1 MRKAV
6 QTGFKGIPIGRFM
19 LAGIVA
25 WSLFVGYSLYWNINQ
40 IKAQTTHLATEEAR
54 ANWYKDLAFRRW
66 ATRHGGLYVKP
77 DARTPPNP
85 YLAHMPERDVV
96 TTDGMKL
103 TLMNPAYMVRQMADE
118 FEVLYGIKG
127 GISSRRPLNPDN
139 KPDAWELKA
148 LNSFDEGETESIAVT
163 EMNGEPY
170 LRLMRPMRMREGCLK
185 CHNQSGFELGDIAGG
200 VSISVPLQPYLAAAE
215 KTDEL
220 VTRTHIGIWAL
231 GLIGLFYV
239 VHRGRRYENDRI
251 RHEQAIKNIATGVST
266 ATGDAFF
273 HHLVEHMATIFGTDY
288 AFIGIINKND
298 PGKINTLA
306 VYAHGE
312 IVDNI
317 EYPLKNTPCANVV
330 KYGTCTY
337 PKDVQQQFP
346 DDKMLKTMSVE
357 GYSGRALLDSHGK
370 LLGILVVMDSKPLQ
384 HTEEMSELLEIFAAR
399 ASGETE
405 RLEAE
410 EALRRS
416 QKMDAI
422 GQLSGGI
429 AHDFNNQL
437 GIILGYLD
445 FLKAYVAD
453 DEKPSRWVDI
463 STNATLRC
471 TDLTRQLLSFSRTQ
485 SNEKVVV
492 NINTKLKELDTM
504 FARSITPAIDIQYA
518 LCEDLWPCEIDP
530 GEFQDAILNM
540 VINARDAMPNGGRL
554 LIETNNKSLDADY
567 AAFSPD
573 AHAGDYV
580 QLTLSDTGCGMDKTT
595 QEHMFE
601 PFYTTKEKDKGT
613 GLGMSMVY
621 GFVRRFNGFI
631 QVYSEIDVG
640 TTLRLYLPRTT
651 ATEVE
656 AINEVVGNQTLPQGT
671 ETILIVDDERDLLQ
685 LADKYLSALGYKTYL
700 AENASQALSM
710 LEKYDDI
717 DCLFSDVVMP
727 GGINGYE
734 LAQQATT
741 NRPELKVLLTSGFTS
756 KTIAHN
762 GLARYARHLLS
773 KPYRKTE
780 LAQHI
785 RLVIDENNAV

>member
-1 MRKAV
+1 MTTAT
-6 QTGFKGIPIGRFM
+6 QTGLKRIPIGRFM
-19 LAGIVA
+19 VAGVVI
-25 WSLFVGYSLYWNINQ
+25 WTLIVGYSLFWNINQ
-40 IKAQTTHLATEEAR
+40 IKAQTEHLATEEAR

-77 DARTPPNP
+77 DERTPPNP
-85 YLAHMPERDVV
+85 YLQVPERDVV

-103 TLMNPAYMVRQMADE
+103 TLMNPAYMVRQMAEE

-127 GISSRRPLNPDN
+127 GISGLRPLNPDN

-148 LNSFDEGETESIAVT
+148 LNSFNEGETESIDIA
-163 EMNGEPY
+163 EINGEPY
-170 LRLMRPMRMREGCLK
+170 LRLMRPMMMQEGCMK
-185 CHNQSGFELGDIAGG
+185 CHGQSGFSIGDIAGG
-200 VSISVPLQPYLAAAE
+200 VSISVPLKPYQTAAE
-215 KTDEL
+215 KTAGL
-220 VTRTHIGIWAL
+220 VTRTHIGIWVL

-239 VHRGRRYENDRI
+239 VQRGRQYEKQRI
-251 RHEQAIKNIATGVST
+251 RHELAIKNIATGVSN

-273 HHLVEHMATIFGTDY
+273 RHLVEHMATIFGTDY
-288 AFIGIINKND
+288 AFIGILNKSD
-298 PGKINTLA
+298 PTKINTLA
-306 VYAHGE
+306 VYARGE

-346 DDKMLKTMSVE
+346 DDKMLKAMAVE
-357 GYSGRALLDSHGK
+357 GYSGRALLDSHDK

-405 RLEAE
+405 RLNAE
-410 EALRRS
+410 DALRRS

-445 FLKAYVAD
+445 FLKRYTASE
-453 DEKPSRWVDI
+453 EKPARWVEI
-463 STNATLRC
+463 ATNATLRC

-485 SNEKVVV
+485 SNEKAVV
-492 NINTKLKELDTM
+492 NINTKIEELKTM
-504 FARSITPAIDIQYA
+504 LARSVTPAIDIQYA
-518 LCEDLWPCEIDP
+518 LDEKLWLTEIDP

-540 VINARDAMPNGGRL
+540 VINARDAMPNGGKL
-554 LIETNNKSLDADY
+554 LIETSNKNMDEEY
-567 AAFSPD
+567 ATFNPD
-573 AHAGDYV
+573 AQAGSYI
-580 QLTLSDTGCGMDKTT
+580 QLILSDTGCGMDQLT

-601 PFYTTKEKDKGT
+601 PFYTTKAKDKGT

-621 GFVRRFNGFI
+621 GFVKRFNGFI
-631 QVYSEIDVG
+631 QVYSEIDIG
-640 TTLRLYLPRTT
+640 TTLRIYLPRASASEADSTNEIIDEQEL
-651 ATEVE
+651 ATGSE
-656 AINEVVGNQTLPQGT
+656 TL
-671 ETILIVDDERDLLQ
+671 LIVDDEIDLLH
-685 LADKYLSALGYKTYL
+685 LADDYLTSLGYKTCL
-700 AENASQALSM
+700 AENASQALDI
-710 LEKYDDI
+710 LAKNKNI

-727 GGINGYE
+727 GGMNGYE
-734 LAQQATT
+734 LAEQASK
-741 NRPELKVLLTSGFTS
+741 NNPELKILLTSGFTS
-756 KTIAHN
+756 KTIAQSSQIRFT
-762 GLARYARHLLS
+762 AQMLS
-773 KPYRKTE
+773 KPYRKAD

-785 RLVIDENNAV
+785 RLVLDEAAKT

>member
-1 MRKAV
+1 
-6 QTGFKGIPIGRFM
+6 
-19 LAGIVA
+19 
-25 WSLFVGYSLYWNINQ
+25 
-40 IKAQTTHLATEEAR
+40 
-54 ANWYKDLAFRRW
+54 
-66 ATRHGGLYVKP
+66 
-77 DARTPPNP
+77 
-85 YLAHMPERDVV
+85 
-96 TTDGMKL
+96 MKL

-127 GISSRRPLNPDN
+127 GISSRRPLNPAN

-170 LRLMRPMRMREGCLK
+170 LRLMRPMRMQEGCLK
-185 CHNQSGFELGDIAGG
+185 CHTQPAYEEGDIAGG
-200 VSISVPLQPYLAAAE
+200 VSISVPLKPYQEAAD
-215 KTDEL
+215 KTARL
-220 VTRTHIGIWAL
+220 VALTHGGIWSL

-239 VHRGRRYENDRI
+239 MHLGRRYENDRI

-266 ATGDAFF
+266 ATGDTFF
-273 HHLVEHMATIFGTDY
+273 RHLVEHMANIFDVNY
-288 AFIGIINKND
+288 AFIGIINKNE
-298 PGKINTLA
+298 PTIITTLAFYSHGKI
-306 VYAHGE
+306 
-312 IVDNI
+312 IDNI
-317 EYPLKNTPCANVV
+317 EYSLKNTPCNDVL
-330 KYGTCTY
+330 KRGTCIYQT
-337 PKDVQQQFP
+337 DVQQLFP
-346 DDKMLKTMSVE
+346 DDTTLKTMSIE
-357 GYSGRALLDSHGK
+357 GYSGTALLDSRNN

-384 HTEEMSELLEIFAAR
+384 HTDDMLEFMEIFAAR

-405 RLEAE
+405 RLLAE

-445 FLKAYVAD
+445 FLKTYVGD
-453 DEKPSRWVDI
+453 DEKPSRWVEI

-504 FARSITPAIDIQYA
+504 FARSITPAIDIQYL
-518 LCEDLWPCEIDP
+518 LCKDLWPCEIDP

-567 AAFSPD
+567 AAFNPD

-601 PFYTTKEKDKGT
+601 PFFTTKEKDKGT

-631 QVYSEIDVG
+631 QVYSEINVG

-651 ATEVE
+651 ATEAE
-656 AINEVVGNQTLPQGT
+656 AINEVIDDHTLPQGT

-700 AENASQALSM
+700 AENASQALAM
-710 LEKYDDI
+710 LEKHDDI

-741 NRPELKVLLTSGFTS
+741 KKPKLKVLLTSGFTS

-785 RLVIDENNAV
+785 RLILDENNAV